1 MPAEKG
7 VANRENSDRDEG
19 RDKGKLTWLALAI
32 VSLQGPTYYR
42 ESRTRYEQDLF
53 FCYTT
58 PDLETWKKKVNI
70 SEIPCSLPGQKRA
83 HHGKSVLTLRHFTR
97 VSNTTILARCQPVSW
112 LNCKQE
118 REETNPSSMAWLRA
132 RTIT

>member
-1 MPAEKG
+1 MMPAEKG

-53 FCYTT
+53 SCYTT
-58 PDLETWKKKVNI
+58 PDLETGEKKE
-70 SEIPCSLPGQKRA
+70 S
-83 HHGKSVLTLRHFTR
+83 
-97 VSNTTILARCQPVSW
+97 
-112 LNCKQE
+112 
-118 REETNPSSMAWLRA
+118 
-132 RTIT
+132 

>member
-1 MPAEKG
+1 MMPAEKG

-53 FCYTT
+53 SCYTT
-58 PDLETWKKKVNI
+58 PDLETGKKKKVNI
-70 SEIPCSLPGQKRA
+70 SA
-83 HHGKSVLTLRHFTR
+83 F
-97 VSNTTILARCQPVSW
+97 
-112 LNCKQE
+112 
-118 REETNPSSMAWLRA
+118 
-132 RTIT
+132 